1 MHFLSGARNLDFFR
15 SSGVATGVVENIDS
29 TIDMLRKVH
38 AGRAGCRS
46 LDLSRVL
53 DAMLQLKNFESQR
66 NLELNSA
73 QASRLHFTTCPSVL
87 TESAVVL
94 LTYGP
99 SASRIRSLWTSNKG
113 E

>member
-1 MHFLSGARNLDFFR
+1 MTVLLTCCAKCMPVV
-15 SSGVATGVVENIDS
+15 GV
-29 TIDMLRKVH
+29 
-38 AGRAGCRS
+38 
-46 LDLSRVL
+46 LSRVL

-66 NLELNSA
+66 NLELK
-73 QASRLHFTTCPSVL
+73 QADCISFHNVSVIL

-99 SASRIRSLWTSNKG
+99 SASRIRRLWTSNKG